1 MTALLLL
8 IPAAYLV
15 GSFPTSILAGR
26 LLAGIDIRERGS
38 GNAGATNTFRVLGW
52 KAGLGVALIDFAK
65 GYFTVRLLAAQR
77 LLSALPALPEGFPS
91 PLMPIL
97 LACAVIIGHILPLW
111 VGFRGGK
118 GVAAGAGAVFAL
130 QPAVAAICLAGF
142 VLVLGSSGLVS
153 LASLTAA
160 LLLPLGSLLLA
171 ALAGRP
177 PEPVWTIFTAAA
189 ALLIFLMHRKNIVR
203 LIRGR
208 ENRIDKLR
216 FWGRK
221 KHEPASSSGK
231 NSQQGNQ
238 RP

>member
-1 MTALLLL
+1 MTAPLFL
-8 IPAAYLV
+8 IPLAYLV
-15 GSFPTSILAGR
+15 GSLPTSILAGR
-26 LLAGIDIRERGS
+26 LLAGIDIREHGS

-65 GYFTVRLLAAQR
+65 GYFTVRLLAAPR
-77 LLSALPALPEGFPS
+77 LLSSLPALPAGFPA
-91 PLMPIL
+91 PLLPIL

-111 VGFRGGK
+111 AGFRGGK

-130 QPAVAAICLAGF
+130 QPVAAAICLGGF
-142 VLVLGSSGLVS
+142 VLVLISSGLVS

-171 ALAGRP
+171 ALTGRP

-189 ALLIFLMHRKNIVR
+189 ALLILLMHRKNIVR
-203 LIRGR
+203 LIRGQ

-216 FWGRK
+216 LFGRRK
-221 KHEPASSSGK
+221 QEPSSSSGTDP
-231 NSQQGNQ
+231 QQGDQ
-238 RP
+238 RS